1 MPNLHKSLKTL
12 LDKLEVL
19 KYILPDTGN
28 VGVYTAPT
36 AVFQQSWHRIAKV
49 IIIIKGGTFSSIN
62 LDLSGAAS
70 WSTYDDTINLVCP
83 C

>member
-28 VGVYTAPT
+28 VGVGTAPT
-36 AVFQQSWHRIAKV
+36 AVFQQSCHSIAKV
-49 IIIIKGGTFSSIN
+49 IKILEGGQFPPIN
-62 LDLSGAAS
+62 FERD
-70 WSTYDDTINLVCP
+70 
-83 C
+83 